1 MKKLENLDKSLVVAV
16 INPDY
21 QGRKVFA
28 MFFVEKQNGDEL
40 DVLPVWDMDCPTDNK
55 GLINGHLNSVR
66 RLKVADIWSF
76 VTSLNKWQV
85 IWLRSLD
92 LDYQLYKDVD
102 ALERLAVK
110 MDMDKMN
117 IGFDGE
123 SEDGTWFTCCRI
135 DSDIRQILPQNLYIY
150 SLRASDADDS
160 QPASIEEKVIVNHY
174 GDILTDK
181 KLVLPVEL
189 EVEDIPRDEEG
200 NIL

>member
-1 MKKLENLDKSLVVAV
+1 MLKKNLNLEKTLLYAV
-16 INPDY
+16 INPNFA
-21 QGRKVFA
+21 GKRLFA
-28 MFFVEKQNGDEL
+28 MFYVMEHNETKL
-40 DVLPVWDMDCPTDNK
+40 KVRPVWYMGCNNTFNGSWGMDIED
-55 GLINGHLNSVR
+55 V
-66 RLKVADIWSF
+66 WSF
-76 VTSLNKWQV
+76 VTTLSGEHKKALEK
-85 IWLRSLD
+85 LH
-92 LDYQLYKDVD
+92 LDYRFHHDEK
-102 ALERLAVK
+102 ALERLASK
-110 MDMDKMN
+110 IGMDKMF
-117 IGFDGE
+117 IGYDGE
-123 SEDGTWFTCCRI
+123 PEDGTWFTCCRI